1 MPLLEFTGNS
11 QVRIITRFNGV
22 NAVLNKQQDLEQQRK
37 SLDSEITEKA
47 LLREKAKS
55 IEEELRQLAKQK
67 NFDRRF
73 KYCVLEF
80 CHISLVGL
88 ETDPKLKASVTANIA
103 NLLADMEADDMDN
116 RGL

>member
-1 MPLLEFTGNS
+1 MP
-11 QVRIITRFNGV
+11 
-22 NAVLNKQQDLEQQRK
+22 KQQQDFDQQRK
-37 SLDSEITEKA
+37 SLDNQITEKA
-47 LLREKAKS
+47 LLKEKAKR

-67 NFDRRF
+67 NFDKRF

-103 NLLADMEADDMDN
+103 SLLADMEADDMGTDN
-116 RGL
+116 KAFLSNVG